1 TFEALKRIRELQQRL
16 IQAQEKVVEKEK
28 EISKKESEFM
38 SLKTALQRQPGPE
51 IHDQILLLQQAV
63 KDKQGQLTAL
73 ERSMKEFREQ
83 CDENSAEVK
92 RLEKQRKEM
101 NDEFIEKC
109 KDDMA

>member
-1 TFEALKRIRELQQRL
+1 
-16 IQAQEKVVEKEK
+16 
-28 EISKKESEFM
+28 M
-38 SLKTALQRQPGPE
+38 
-51 IHDQILLLQQAV
+51 